1 MFFRLLFLYFISVH
15 MKFQVLLSTGGVFE
29 TFIFSDTSYSLSI
42 EQHLLD
48 NPFVSSANDTGF
60 AWYSKYGGEISD
72 LKFIFHLKYDKGCI
86 LNLSLTPL
94 DLNTELVYADG
105 SVTNCINLYPLKE
118 KKTTRQEKPISI
130 ALLIVTA
137 LLF

>member
-1 MFFRLLFLYFISVH
+1 

-94 DLNTELVYADG
+94 DLNTELVYANG
-105 SVTNCINLYPLKE
+105 SITHFMYLYPLKE
-118 KKTTRQEKPISI
+118 KKPPEQEKPLSI
-130 ALLIVTA
+130 AYLTVTV
-137 LLF
+137 LFV